1 MIKMHMDSIYLNLNC
16 SQPLLQSTD
25 RGIEYNLIV
34 YKCQRSFKGIVCKDC
49 FCFVFL
55 AGKA

>member
-1 MIKMHMDSIYLNLNC
+1 MHMDSIYLNLNC